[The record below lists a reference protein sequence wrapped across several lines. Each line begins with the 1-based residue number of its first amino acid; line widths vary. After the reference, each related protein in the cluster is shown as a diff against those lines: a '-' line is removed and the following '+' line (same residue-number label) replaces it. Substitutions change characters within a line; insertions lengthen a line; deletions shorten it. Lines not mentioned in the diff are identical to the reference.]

1 MKIIKTLAQDQIN
14 TASTS
19 LVQIKEQTQY
29 LANRQ
34 IKQASNQIEVLLRE
48 TLLQNPKQVMSK
60 GYAVVRSEGKAIR
73 SVQQLQSSHFSVEM
87 QDGLIEAQVIEVKTH
102 D

>member
-73 SVQQLQSSHFSVEM
+73 SVQQLQFSHFLVEM
-87 QDGLIEAQVIEVKTH
+87 
-102 D
+102 

>member
-73 SVQQLQSSHFSVEM
+73 SVQQLQLSHFLVEM
-87 QDGLIEAQVIEVKTH
+87 
-102 D
+102 

>member
-73 SVQQLQSSHFSVEM
+73 SLQQLQLSHFLVEM
-87 QDGLIEAQVIEVKTH
+87 
-102 D
+102 

>member
-60 GYAVVRSEGKAIR
+60 GYAVVRSDGEAIH
-73 SVQQLQSSHFSVEM
+73 SLQH
-87 QDGLIEAQVIEVKTH
+87 
-102 D
+102 

>member
-1 MKIIKTLAQDQIN
+1 MTGMVRIGIGGTLIQEYAQLMKIIKTLAQDQIN

-34 IKQASNQIEVLLRE
+34 IK
-48 TLLQNPKQVMSK
+48 
-60 GYAVVRSEGKAIR
+60 
-73 SVQQLQSSHFSVEM
+73 
-87 QDGLIEAQVIEVKTH
+87 
-102 D
+102 